1 MSNAII
7 FSSFSFYFSV
17 GLEDLTAS
25 ITGVCFEL
33 TFQKIT

>member
-1 MSNAII
+1 MSNTDI

-25 ITGVCFEL
+25 ISGVCFEL